1 MNLNIH
7 TYIWKLQKRV
17 NQRKGRIDCYR
28 DKIRRRWARGRVECS
43 RGGEENKQ
51 ARSQQQKDGASY
63 SPNQTFESFYFI
75 CVFVYLI
82 IAI

>member
-1 MNLNIH
+1 MNLLYEH

-51 ARSQQQKDGASY
+51 ARSQLSKRMELVIAPIEHSGVF
-63 SPNQTFESFYFI
+63 TF
-75 CVFVYLI
+75 FVLFLVY
-82 IAI
+82 